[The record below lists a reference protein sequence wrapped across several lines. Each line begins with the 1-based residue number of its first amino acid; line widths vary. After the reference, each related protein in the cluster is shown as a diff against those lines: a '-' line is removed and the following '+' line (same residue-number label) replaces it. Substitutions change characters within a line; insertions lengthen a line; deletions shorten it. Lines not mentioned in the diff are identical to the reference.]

1 MKSIGKKNE
10 KTLEKG
16 ESGLQWRQVVRSGEK
31 WHIVEANG
39 VLRLRERV
47 RMLLGDI
54 IITLMKRAD

>member
-1 MKSIGKKNE
+1 MHEKVLEKNE
-10 KTLEKG
+10 KLLKRG

-47 RMLLGDI
+47 PDVIR
-54 IITLMKRAD
+54 RV